1 MNTILE
7 NKISNL
13 FSNTKA
19 KYLSAKTLFKGKFID
34 LIEEEYL
41 LPNNVIMARE
51 RIIKNKG
58 KQAVIIIAITEDNKY
73 ILVSQNRINEMTTL
87 EFPSGYIEEDENIIE
102 AGARELLEETGYTA
116 SYIEQIDN
124 YYTQIGIDSSIVN
137 IVIAYN
143 CVKTNE
149 RNLGKYEYIN
159 YDKFSLEE
167 LKELIIN
174 NYITGA
180 GNKLAFYE
188 LLYLKKNKIDNKTK
202 VLKK

>member
-19 KYLSAKTLFKGKFID
+19 KYLSTKTLFKGKFID

-41 LPNNVIMARE
+41 LPNNVIMTRE

-58 KQAVIIIAITEDNKY
+58 KQAVIIIAITNDNKY

-87 EFPSGYIEEDENIIE
+87 EFPSGYVEENESIIE
-102 AGARELLEETGYTA
+102 ASARELLEETGYTA
-116 SYIEQIDN
+116 SYIEKIDS
-124 YYTQIGIDSSIVN
+124 YYTQISIDSSTVN

-143 CVKTNE
+143 CVKANE
-149 RNLGKYEYIN
+149 QNLGRYEYIN
-159 YDKFSLEE
+159 YDKFTLEE

-188 LLYLKKNKIDNKTK
+188 LLYLSREKIDNKTK

>member
-7 NKISNL
+7 NKVSNL
-13 FSNTKA
+13 FLNTKA
-19 KYLSAKTLFKGKFID
+19 KYLLTKTLFKGKFID

-58 KQAVIIIAITEDNKY
+58 KQAVIIIAITNDNKY
-73 ILVSQNRINEMTTL
+73 LLVSQNRINEMTTL
-87 EFPSGYIEEDENIIE
+87 EFPSGYIEENENIIE
-102 AGARELLEETGYTA
+102 ASARELLEETGYAA
-116 SYIEQIDN
+116 SYIEQIDS
-124 YYTQIGIDSSIVN
+124 YYTQISIDSSTVN

-143 CVKTNE
+143 CVKANE
-149 RNLGKYEYIN
+149 QNLGRYEYIN
-159 YDKFSLEE
+159 YDKFTLEE

-174 NYITGA
+174 NYINGA

-188 LLYLKKNKIDNKTK
+188 LLYLSREQINNKTK

>member
-7 NKISNL
+7 NKVSNL
-13 FSNTKA
+13 FLNTKA
-19 KYLSAKTLFKGKFID
+19 KYLSTKTLFKGKFID

-41 LPNNVIMARE
+41 LPNNVIMTRE

-58 KQAVIIIAITEDNKY
+58 KQAVIIIAITNDNKY

-87 EFPSGYIEEDENIIE
+87 EFPSGYIEENENIIE
-102 AGARELLEETGYTA
+102 ASARELLEETGYIA
-116 SYIEQIDN
+116 SYIEQIDS
-124 YYTQIGIDSSIVN
+124 YYTQISIDSSIVN

-149 RNLGKYEYIN
+149 QNLGRYEYIN
-159 YDKFSLEE
+159 YDKFTLKE

-174 NYITGA
+174 NYINGA
-180 GNKLAFYE
+180 GNKLAYYE
-188 LLYLKKNKIDNKTK
+188 LLYLSREKIDNKTK